1 MNLTFGETNEVTAGH
16 QPQELREEINSL
28 KQKIISLQKELERV
42 KADAKLEGLVDSK
55 YQIYFRE
62 PKTQED
68 VLTILRECVA
78 AALDRKCLRADQP
91 CKVELV

>member
-42 KADAKLEGLVDSK
+42 KADAKQEGLVDSR
-55 YQIYFRE
+55 Y
-62 PKTQED
+62 
-68 VLTILRECVA
+68 
-78 AALDRKCLRADQP
+78 
-91 CKVELV
+91 